1 MKILY
6 SHRTRSA
13 DGQYV
18 HIRALTEALAARGHA
33 LTICGPEEP
42 DGAPKKLD
50 AGAPGGGRSMLPK
63 PAYELAEFG
72 YSAVGYRKLRAA
84 AARAAPDILYER
96 YNLFYHAGVRLAR
109 TRGLPFIL
117 EVNAPLVAERMRHG
131 GLALKKFAAW
141 SEGDIW
147 RAADAV
153 FPVTEALARHV
164 AAAGVDPEKITVIQN
179 GVDEAFLSDIG
190 GDPVRTRFGLQGK
203 TVLGFTGFVRD
214 WHGVD
219 RVLSFMAAAT
229 RPDLHLLLVGDGPA
243 RAGLEKQ
250 AHALGLADRFTVTGV
265 VQREDMPAYV
275 SAFDVALQPAAVEYA
290 SPLKLFEYMA
300 CARAILAPDSDNIK
314 EVLTGGEDSVLFNR
328 LDDADFERALT
339 ALVADRALRD
349 RLGDAARASL
359 LRQRLT
365 WAHNAERVETIAQ
378 TLLES
383 RS

>member
-33 LTICGPEEP
+33 LTICGPEER

-50 AGAPGGGRSMLPK
+50 AGAPGGGRGMLPK

-72 YSAVGYRKLRAA
+72 YSAVGYRRLRAA
-84 AARAAPDILYER
+84 AVREAPDILYER

-141 SEGDIW
+141 SEGAIW

-153 FPVTEALARHV
+153 LPVTEALARHV
-164 AAAGVDPEKITVIQN
+164 VAAGVDPEIITVIQN
-179 GVDEAFLSDIG
+179 GVDEAFLSHIS
-190 GDPVRTRFGLQGK
+190 GDPIRTRFGLEGK

-219 RVLSFMAAAT
+219 RVLSFMAAAA

-243 RAGLEKQ
+243 LAGLENQ

-265 VQREDMPAYV
+265 VQREDMPAFV

-314 EVLTGGEDSVLFNR
+314 EVLTGGEDCVLFNR

-349 RLGDAARASL
+349 RLGAAARASL

-383 RS
+383 RP